1 MTPKTTTDSKTRDDA
16 VARVDDLL
24 RGKLIDIRAEA
35 MELSAIME
43 FGKPNA
49 DVTTDPLWQFA
60 QRVIQQ
66 VEALLPKAHES
77 GLQGV
82 KR

>member
-43 FGKPNA
+43 FAKPGDTA
-49 DVTTDPLWQFA
+49 ADPLWRFA
-60 QRVIQQ
+60 QQVIEQA
-66 VEALLPKAHES
+66 EALLPKAHES
-77 GLQGV
+77 GIP
-82 KR
+82 R